1 MNSMV
6 ICLIIF
12 AVMII
17 LFFNRKIPMAFTSM
31 GVIVALYVAGCV
43 DKATVFAGFGNN
55 NVLTMAGMFIVAA
68 GLSRTQMVNNITKLL
83 YRVNNGSFTRVLAS
97 YILVIFLLG
106 QFVPSLPAMFAMVY
120 PLVISMCKQL
130 KCSPSKM
137 MYPIAVTVVSTSFV
151 IEPIGPYAAWFVTQN
166 GYLESYGWTGSLL
179 SMWSET
185 MVFLPTALVTLLL
198 TIFVLPKLMPDQPET
213 ETVAITGPDITNN
226 ETLSP
231 VREFLGYG
239 IFIATVIGL
248 MLGLPSWAVT
258 MAGATAV
265 VLSGVLDEQTALIR
279 MNMSMVLLYAGVT
292 VMGEALSNT
301 GAAQLLGD
309 LAASALSGVRNGYII
324 GAVFYLVSF
333 LMTSFLYNR
342 ATTTVLIPIL
352 IITCSSIG
360 CDPRGPVILCS
371 LASMSSL
378 ITPMPNPA
386 ELATMPGDKC
396 ILQLRGLP
404 PFFSPKYDLKRHP
417 NYRYMAEADKQKNAF
432 DLDRLINRRRR
443 PRLNEVCTMYEVAVP
458 DDALTEED
466 EDILNYDD
474 IDDPDA
480 FA

>member
-1 MNSMV
+1 
-6 ICLIIF
+6 
-12 AVMII
+12 
-17 LFFNRKIPMAFTSM
+17 MAFTSM

-166 GYLESYGWTGSLL
+166 GYLESYGWTGSPL

-213 ETVAITGPDITNN
+213 ETAAITGPDITNN
-226 ETLSP
+226 EALSP

-292 VMGEALSNT
+292 VMGEALGNT

-309 LAASALSGVRNGYII
+309 LAAGALSGVRNGYII

-352 IITCSSIG
+352 IISCSSIG

-378 ITPMPNPA
+378 ITPMPNPVVPMA
-386 ELATMPGDKC
+386 MQAGGYTQKT
-396 ILQLRGLP
+396 ILRVGIIPAIVRGIVGVAIAMTIFP
-404 PFFSPKYDLKRHP
+404 
-417 NYRYMAEADKQKNAF
+417 AF
-432 DLDRLINRRRR
+432 G
-443 PRLNEVCTMYEVAVP
+443 
-458 DDALTEED
+458 
-466 EDILNYDD
+466 
-474 IDDPDA
+474 
-480 FA
+480 

>member
-166 GYLESYGWTGSLL
+166 GYLESYGWTGSPL

-213 ETVAITGPDITNN
+213 ETAAITGPDITNN
-226 ETLSP
+226 EALSP

-292 VMGEALSNT
+292 VMGEALGNP

-309 LAASALSGVRNGYII
+309 LAAGALSGVRNGYII

-352 IITCSSIG
+352 IISCSSIG

-378 ITPMPNPA
+378 ITPMPNPVVPMA
-386 ELATMPGDKC
+386 MQAGGYTQKT
-396 ILQLRGLP
+396 ILRVGIIPAIVRGIVGVAIAMTIFP
-404 PFFSPKYDLKRHP
+404 
-417 NYRYMAEADKQKNAF
+417 AF
-432 DLDRLINRRRR
+432 G
-443 PRLNEVCTMYEVAVP
+443 
-458 DDALTEED
+458 
-466 EDILNYDD
+466 
-474 IDDPDA
+474 
-480 FA
+480 

>member
-31 GVIVALYVAGCV
+31 GVIVALFVAGCV

-83 YRVNNGSFTRVLAS
+83 YRVTNGSFTKVLAS
-97 YILVIFLLG
+97 YLLIICFFG
-106 QFVPSLPAMFAMVY
+106 HFFPSLPAMFAMVY
-120 PLVISMCKQL
+120 PLVINMCKQL

-151 IEPIGPYAAWFVTQN
+151 LEPIGPYAAWFVTQN
-166 GYLESYGWTGSLL
+166 GYLESYGWTGPLL

-185 MVFLPTALVTLLL
+185 LVFFPTAIVTLFL
-198 TIFVLPKLMPDQPET
+198 TIFVLPKLMPDQPEI
-213 ETVAITGPDITNN
+213 ETAEITGPDITNN
-226 ETLSP
+226 EALDP

-265 VLSGVLDEQTALIR
+265 VLSGVLDEQTALLR

-292 VMGEALSNT
+292 VMGDALGNT

-309 LAASALSGVRNGYII
+309 LAASILSGVHNGYII
-324 GAVFYLVSF
+324 GAAFYIVSF

-378 ITPMPNPA
+378 ITPMPNPVVPMA
-386 ELATMPGDKC
+386 MQAGGYTQKT
-396 ILQLRGLP
+396 ILRVGIIPAIVRGIVGVLIAMTLFP
-404 PFFSPKYDLKRHP
+404 
-417 NYRYMAEADKQKNAF
+417 AF
-432 DLDRLINRRRR
+432 G
-443 PRLNEVCTMYEVAVP
+443 
-458 DDALTEED
+458 
-466 EDILNYDD
+466 
-474 IDDPDA
+474 
-480 FA
+480 

>member
-166 GYLESYGWTGSLL
+166 GYLESYGWTGSPL

-213 ETVAITGPDITNN
+213 ETAAITGPDITNN
-226 ETLSP
+226 EALSP

-292 VMGEALSNT
+292 VMGEALGNT

-309 LAASALSGVRNGYII
+309 LAAGALSGVRNGYII

-352 IITCSSIG
+352 IISCSSIG

-371 LASMSSL
+371 LASMSSM
-378 ITPMPNPA
+378 ITPMPNPVVPMA
-386 ELATMPGDKC
+386 MQAGGYTQKT
-396 ILQLRGLP
+396 ILRVGIIPAIVRGIVGVAIAMTIFP
-404 PFFSPKYDLKRHP
+404 
-417 NYRYMAEADKQKNAF
+417 AF
-432 DLDRLINRRRR
+432 G
-443 PRLNEVCTMYEVAVP
+443 
-458 DDALTEED
+458 
-466 EDILNYDD
+466 
-474 IDDPDA
+474 
-480 FA
+480 

>member
-166 GYLESYGWTGSLL
+166 GYLESYGWTGSPL

-213 ETVAITGPDITNN
+213 ETAAITGPDIANN
-226 ETLSP
+226 EALSP

-292 VMGEALSNT
+292 VMGEALGNT

-309 LAASALSGVRNGYII
+309 LAAGALSGVRNGYII

-352 IITCSSIG
+352 IISCSSIG

-378 ITPMPNPA
+378 ITPMPNPVVPMA
-386 ELATMPGDKC
+386 MQAGGYTQKT
-396 ILQLRGLP
+396 ILRVGIIPAIVRGIVGVAIAMTIFP
-404 PFFSPKYDLKRHP
+404 
-417 NYRYMAEADKQKNAF
+417 AF
-432 DLDRLINRRRR
+432 G
-443 PRLNEVCTMYEVAVP
+443 
-458 DDALTEED
+458 
-466 EDILNYDD
+466 
-474 IDDPDA
+474 
-480 FA
+480 

>member
-1 MNSMV
+1 MDSMV

-31 GVIVALYVAGCV
+31 GVIVALFVAGCV

-83 YRVNNGSFTRVLAS
+83 YRVTNGSFTKVLAS

-120 PLVISMCKQL
+120 PLVINMCKQL

-151 IEPIGPYAAWFVTQN
+151 LEPIGPYAAWFVTQN
-166 GYLESYGWTGSLL
+166 GYLESYGWTGPLL

-185 MVFLPTALVTLLL
+185 LVFFPTAIVTLLL
-198 TIFVLPKLMPDQPET
+198 TIFVLPKLMPDQPEI
-213 ETVAITGPDITNN
+213 ETAEITGPDITNN
-226 ETLSP
+226 EALDP
-231 VREFLGYG
+231 VREIVGHG

-292 VMGEALSNT
+292 VMGDALGNT
-301 GAAQLLGD
+301 GAAQLLGN
-309 LAASALSGVRNGYII
+309 LAASVLSGVHNGYII
-324 GAVFYLVSF
+324 GAAFYIVSF
-333 LMTSFLYNR
+333 LMTSFLYNK

-378 ITPMPNPA
+378 ITPMPNPVVPMA
-386 ELATMPGDKC
+386 MQAGGYTQKT
-396 ILQLRGLP
+396 ILRVGIIPAIVRGIVGVLIAMTLFP
-404 PFFSPKYDLKRHP
+404 
-417 NYRYMAEADKQKNAF
+417 AF
-432 DLDRLINRRRR
+432 G
-443 PRLNEVCTMYEVAVP
+443 
-458 DDALTEED
+458 
-466 EDILNYDD
+466 
-474 IDDPDA
+474 
-480 FA
+480 

>member
-55 NVLTMAGMFIVAA
+55 IVLTMAGMFIVAA

-226 ETLSP
+226 EALSP

-279 MNMSMVLLYAGVT
+279 MNMSIVLLYAGVT

-378 ITPMPNPA
+378 ITPMPNPVVPMA
-386 ELATMPGDKC
+386 MQAGGYTQKT
-396 ILQLRGLP
+396 ILRVGIIPAIVRGIVGVAIAMTIFP
-404 PFFSPKYDLKRHP
+404 AFS
-417 NYRYMAEADKQKNAF
+417 
-432 DLDRLINRRRR
+432 
-443 PRLNEVCTMYEVAVP
+443 
-458 DDALTEED
+458 
-466 EDILNYDD
+466 
-474 IDDPDA
+474 
-480 FA
+480 

>member
-166 GYLESYGWTGSLL
+166 GYLESYGWTGSPL

-213 ETVAITGPDITNN
+213 ETAAITGPDITNN
-226 ETLSP
+226 EALSP

-292 VMGEALSNT
+292 VMGEALGNT

-309 LAASALSGVRNGYII
+309 LAAGALSGVRNGYII

-352 IITCSSIG
+352 IISCSSIG

-378 ITPMPNPA
+378 ITPMPNPVVPMA
-386 ELATMPGDKC
+386 M
-396 ILQLRGLP
+396 QLVAI
-404 PFFSPKYDLKRHP
+404 H
-417 NYRYMAEADKQKNAF
+417 
-432 DLDRLINRRRR
+432 RRQFY
-443 PRLNEVCTMYEVAVP
+443 V
-458 DDALTEED
+458 
-466 EDILNYDD
+466 
-474 IDDPDA
+474 
-480 FA
+480 

>member
-1 MNSMV
+1 
-6 ICLIIF
+6 
-12 AVMII
+12 
-17 LFFNRKIPMAFTSM
+17 MAFTSM

-378 ITPMPNPA
+378 ITPMPNPVVPMA
-386 ELATMPGDKC
+386 MQAGGYTQKT
-396 ILQLRGLP
+396 ILRVGIIPAIVRGIVGVAIAMTIFP
-404 PFFSPKYDLKRHP
+404 AFS
-417 NYRYMAEADKQKNAF
+417 
-432 DLDRLINRRRR
+432 
-443 PRLNEVCTMYEVAVP
+443 
-458 DDALTEED
+458 
-466 EDILNYDD
+466 
-474 IDDPDA
+474 
-480 FA
+480 

>member
-31 GVIVALYVAGCV
+31 GVIVALFVAGCV

-83 YRVNNGSFTRVLAS
+83 YRVTNGSFTKVLAS

-120 PLVISMCKQL
+120 PLVINMCKQL

-151 IEPIGPYAAWFVTQN
+151 LEPIGPYAAWFVTQN
-166 GYLESYGWTGSLL
+166 GYLESYGWTGPLL

-185 MVFLPTALVTLLL
+185 LVFFPTAIVTLFL
-198 TIFVLPKLMPDQPET
+198 TIFVLPKLMPDQPEI
-213 ETVAITGPDITNN
+213 ETAEITGPDITNN
-226 ETLSP
+226 EALDP

-265 VLSGVLDEQTALIR
+265 VLSGVLDEQTALLR

-292 VMGEALSNT
+292 VMGDALGNT

-309 LAASALSGVRNGYII
+309 LAASILSGVHNGYII
-324 GAVFYLVSF
+324 GAAFYIVSF

-378 ITPMPNPA
+378 ITPMPNPVVPM
-386 ELATMPGDKC
+386 TMQAGGYTQKT
-396 ILQLRGLP
+396 ILRVGIIPAIVRGIVGVLIAMTLFP
-404 PFFSPKYDLKRHP
+404 
-417 NYRYMAEADKQKNAF
+417 AF
-432 DLDRLINRRRR
+432 G
-443 PRLNEVCTMYEVAVP
+443 
-458 DDALTEED
+458 
-466 EDILNYDD
+466 
-474 IDDPDA
+474 
-480 FA
+480 

>member
-166 GYLESYGWTGSLL
+166 GYLESYGWTGSPL

-213 ETVAITGPDITNN
+213 ETAAITGPDITNN
-226 ETLSP
+226 EALSP

-292 VMGEALSNT
+292 VMGEALGNT

-309 LAASALSGVRNGYII
+309 LAAGALSGVRNGYII

-352 IITCSSIG
+352 IISCSSIG

-378 ITPMPNPA
+378 ITPMPNPVVPMA
-386 ELATMPGDKC
+386 MQAGGYTQKT
-396 ILQLRGLP
+396 ILRVGIIPAIVRGIVGVAIAMTIFP
-404 PFFSPKYDLKRHP
+404 
-417 NYRYMAEADKQKNAF
+417 AF
-432 DLDRLINRRRR
+432 G
-443 PRLNEVCTMYEVAVP
+443 
-458 DDALTEED
+458 
-466 EDILNYDD
+466 
-474 IDDPDA
+474 
-480 FA
+480 

>member
-83 YRVNNGSFTRVLAS
+83 YRVNNGSFTRVLES

-226 ETLSP
+226 EALSP

-279 MNMSMVLLYAGVT
+279 MNMSIVLLYAGVT

-378 ITPMPNPA
+378 ITPMPNPVVPMA
-386 ELATMPGDKC
+386 MQAGGYTQKT
-396 ILQLRGLP
+396 ILRVGIIPAIVRGIVGVAIAMTIFP
-404 PFFSPKYDLKRHP
+404 AFS
-417 NYRYMAEADKQKNAF
+417 
-432 DLDRLINRRRR
+432 
-443 PRLNEVCTMYEVAVP
+443 
-458 DDALTEED
+458 
-466 EDILNYDD
+466 
-474 IDDPDA
+474 
-480 FA
+480 

>member
-151 IEPIGPYAAWFVTQN
+151 VEPIGPYAAWFVTQN

-226 ETLSP
+226 DALSP
-231 VREFLGYG
+231 IREFLGYG

-292 VMGEALSNT
+292 VMGEALSNI

-352 IITCSSIG
+352 IISCTSIG

-378 ITPMPNPA
+378 ITPMPNPVVPMA
-386 ELATMPGDKC
+386 MQAGGYTQKT
-396 ILQLRGLP
+396 ILRVGIIPAIVRGIVGVAIAMTIFP
-404 PFFSPKYDLKRHP
+404 
-417 NYRYMAEADKQKNAF
+417 AF
-432 DLDRLINRRRR
+432 G
-443 PRLNEVCTMYEVAVP
+443 
-458 DDALTEED
+458 
-466 EDILNYDD
+466 
-474 IDDPDA
+474 
-480 FA
+480 

>member
-1 MNSMV
+1 MDSMV

-31 GVIVALYVAGCV
+31 GVIVALFVAGCV

-83 YRVNNGSFTRVLAS
+83 YRVTNGSFTKVLAS

-120 PLVISMCKQL
+120 PLVINMCKQL

-151 IEPIGPYAAWFVTQN
+151 LEPIGPYAAWFVTQN
-166 GYLESYGWTGSLL
+166 GYLESYGWTGPLL

-185 MVFLPTALVTLLL
+185 LVFFPTAIVTLFL
-198 TIFVLPKLMPDQPET
+198 TIFVLPKLMPDQPEI
-213 ETVAITGPDITNN
+213 ETAEITDPDITNN
-226 ETLSP
+226 EALDP

-239 IFIATVIGL
+239 IFVATVIGL

-265 VLSGVLDEQTALIR
+265 VLSGVLDEQTALLR

-292 VMGEALSNT
+292 VMGEALGNT

-309 LAASALSGVRNGYII
+309 LAASILSGVHNGYII
-324 GAVFYLVSF
+324 GAAFYIVSF

-378 ITPMPNPA
+378 ITPMPNPVVPMA
-386 ELATMPGDKC
+386 MQAGGYTQKT
-396 ILQLRGLP
+396 ILRVGIIPAIVRGIVGVLIAMTLFP
-404 PFFSPKYDLKRHP
+404 
-417 NYRYMAEADKQKNAF
+417 AF
-432 DLDRLINRRRR
+432 G
-443 PRLNEVCTMYEVAVP
+443 
-458 DDALTEED
+458 
-466 EDILNYDD
+466 
-474 IDDPDA
+474 
-480 FA
+480 

>member
-151 IEPIGPYAAWFVTQN
+151 VEPIGPYAAWFVTQN

-226 ETLSP
+226 DALSP
-231 VREFLGYG
+231 IREFLGYG

-352 IITCSSIG
+352 IISCTSIG

-378 ITPMPNPA
+378 ITPMPNPVVPMA
-386 ELATMPGDKC
+386 MQAGGYTQKT
-396 ILQLRGLP
+396 ILRVGIIPTIVRGIVGVAIAMTIFP
-404 PFFSPKYDLKRHP
+404 
-417 NYRYMAEADKQKNAF
+417 AF
-432 DLDRLINRRRR
+432 G
-443 PRLNEVCTMYEVAVP
+443 
-458 DDALTEED
+458 
-466 EDILNYDD
+466 
-474 IDDPDA
+474 
-480 FA
+480 

>member
-166 GYLESYGWTGSLL
+166 GYLESYGWTGSPL

-213 ETVAITGPDITNN
+213 ETAAITGPDITNN
-226 ETLSP
+226 EALSP

-292 VMGEALSNT
+292 VMGEALGNT

-309 LAASALSGVRNGYII
+309 LAAGALSGVRNGYII

-352 IITCSSIG
+352 IISCSSIG

-378 ITPMPNPA
+378 ITPMPNPVVPMA
-386 ELATMPGDKC
+386 MQAGGYTQKT
-396 ILQLRGLP
+396 ILRVGIIPAIVRG
-404 PFFSPKYDLKRHP
+404 
-417 NYRYMAEADKQKNAF
+417 
-432 DLDRLINRRRR
+432 I
-443 PRLNEVCTMYEVAVP
+443 VGVV
-458 DDALTEED
+458 
-466 EDILNYDD
+466 
-474 IDDPDA
+474 
-480 FA
+480 

>member
-226 ETLSP
+226 EVLSP

-279 MNMSMVLLYAGVT
+279 MNMSIVLLYAGVT

-378 ITPMPNPA
+378 ITPMPNPVVPMA
-386 ELATMPGDKC
+386 MQAGGYTQKT
-396 ILQLRGLP
+396 ILRVGIIPAIVRGIVGVAIAMTIFP
-404 PFFSPKYDLKRHP
+404 AFS
-417 NYRYMAEADKQKNAF
+417 
-432 DLDRLINRRRR
+432 
-443 PRLNEVCTMYEVAVP
+443 
-458 DDALTEED
+458 
-466 EDILNYDD
+466 
-474 IDDPDA
+474 
-480 FA
+480 

>member
-130 KCSPSKM
+130 KCSLSKM

-226 ETLSP
+226 EALSP

-279 MNMSMVLLYAGVT
+279 MNMSIVLLYAGVT

-378 ITPMPNPA
+378 ITPMPNPVVPMA
-386 ELATMPGDKC
+386 MQAGGYTQKT
-396 ILQLRGLP
+396 ILRVGIIPAIVRGIVGVAIAMTIFP
-404 PFFSPKYDLKRHP
+404 AFS
-417 NYRYMAEADKQKNAF
+417 
-432 DLDRLINRRRR
+432 
-443 PRLNEVCTMYEVAVP
+443 
-458 DDALTEED
+458 
-466 EDILNYDD
+466 
-474 IDDPDA
+474 
-480 FA
+480 

>member
-166 GYLESYGWTGSLL
+166 GYLESYGWTGSPL

-185 MVFLPTALVTLLL
+185 MVFLPTARVTLLL

-213 ETVAITGPDITNN
+213 ETAAITGPDITNN
-226 ETLSP
+226 EALSP

-292 VMGEALSNT
+292 VMGEALGNT

-309 LAASALSGVRNGYII
+309 LAAGALSGVRNGYII

-352 IITCSSIG
+352 IISCSSIG

-378 ITPMPNPA
+378 ITPMPNPVVPMA
-386 ELATMPGDKC
+386 MQAGGYTQKT
-396 ILQLRGLP
+396 ILRVGIIPAIVRGIVGVAIAMTIFP
-404 PFFSPKYDLKRHP
+404 
-417 NYRYMAEADKQKNAF
+417 AF
-432 DLDRLINRRRR
+432 G
-443 PRLNEVCTMYEVAVP
+443 
-458 DDALTEED
+458 
-466 EDILNYDD
+466 
-474 IDDPDA
+474 
-480 FA
+480 

>member
-43 DKATVFAGFGNN
+43 DKATVFTGFGNN

-166 GYLESYGWTGSLL
+166 GYLESYGWTGSPL

-213 ETVAITGPDITNN
+213 ETAAITGPGITNN
-226 ETLSP
+226 EALSP

-292 VMGEALSNT
+292 VMGEALGNT

-309 LAASALSGVRNGYII
+309 LAAGALSGVRNGYII

-352 IITCSSIG
+352 IISCSSIG

-378 ITPMPNPA
+378 ITPMPNPVVPMA
-386 ELATMPGDKC
+386 MQAGGYTQKT
-396 ILQLRGLP
+396 ILRVGIIPAIVRGIVGVAIAMTIFP
-404 PFFSPKYDLKRHP
+404 
-417 NYRYMAEADKQKNAF
+417 AF
-432 DLDRLINRRRR
+432 G
-443 PRLNEVCTMYEVAVP
+443 
-458 DDALTEED
+458 
-466 EDILNYDD
+466 
-474 IDDPDA
+474 
-480 FA
+480 

>member
-226 ETLSP
+226 EALSP

-309 LAASALSGVRNGYII
+309 VAASALSGVRNGYII

-378 ITPMPNPA
+378 ITPMPNPVVPMA
-386 ELATMPGDKC
+386 MQAGGYTQKT
-396 ILQLRGLP
+396 ILRVGIIPAIVRGIVGVAIAMTIFP
-404 PFFSPKYDLKRHP
+404 
-417 NYRYMAEADKQKNAF
+417 AF
-432 DLDRLINRRRR
+432 G
-443 PRLNEVCTMYEVAVP
+443 
-458 DDALTEED
+458 
-466 EDILNYDD
+466 
-474 IDDPDA
+474 
-480 FA
+480 

>member
-226 ETLSP
+226 EALSP

-279 MNMSMVLLYAGVT
+279 MNMSIVLLYAGVT

-378 ITPMPNPA
+378 ITPMPNPVVPMA
-386 ELATMPGDKC
+386 MQAGGYTQKT
-396 ILQLRGLP
+396 ILRVGIIPAIVRGIVGVAIAMTISP
-404 PFFSPKYDLKRHP
+404 AFS
-417 NYRYMAEADKQKNAF
+417 
-432 DLDRLINRRRR
+432 
-443 PRLNEVCTMYEVAVP
+443 
-458 DDALTEED
+458 
-466 EDILNYDD
+466 
-474 IDDPDA
+474 
-480 FA
+480 

>member
-1 MNSMV
+1 
-6 ICLIIF
+6 
-12 AVMII
+12 
-17 LFFNRKIPMAFTSM
+17 MAFTSM

-151 IEPIGPYAAWFVTQN
+151 VEPIGPYAAWFVTQN

-226 ETLSP
+226 DALSP
-231 VREFLGYG
+231 IREFLGYG

-352 IITCSSIG
+352 IISCTSIG

-378 ITPMPNPA
+378 ITPMPNPVVPMA
-386 ELATMPGDKC
+386 MQAGGYTQKT
-396 ILQLRGLP
+396 ILRVGIIPAIVRGIVGVAIAMTIFP
-404 PFFSPKYDLKRHP
+404 
-417 NYRYMAEADKQKNAF
+417 AF
-432 DLDRLINRRRR
+432 G
-443 PRLNEVCTMYEVAVP
+443 
-458 DDALTEED
+458 
-466 EDILNYDD
+466 
-474 IDDPDA
+474 
-480 FA
+480 

>member
-166 GYLESYGWTGSLL
+166 GYLESYGWTGSPL

-198 TIFVLPKLMPDQPET
+198 TIFVLPKLIPDQPET
-213 ETVAITGPDITNN
+213 ETAAITGPDITNN
-226 ETLSP
+226 EALSP

-292 VMGEALSNT
+292 VMGEALGNT

-309 LAASALSGVRNGYII
+309 LAAGALSGVRNGYII

-352 IITCSSIG
+352 IISCSSIG

-378 ITPMPNPA
+378 ITPMPNPVVPMA
-386 ELATMPGDKC
+386 MQAGGYTQKT
-396 ILQLRGLP
+396 ILRVGIIPAIVRGIVGVAIAMTIFP
-404 PFFSPKYDLKRHP
+404 
-417 NYRYMAEADKQKNAF
+417 AF
-432 DLDRLINRRRR
+432 G
-443 PRLNEVCTMYEVAVP
+443 
-458 DDALTEED
+458 
-466 EDILNYDD
+466 
-474 IDDPDA
+474 
-480 FA
+480 

>member
-166 GYLESYGWTGSLL
+166 GYLESYGWTGSPL

-213 ETVAITGPDITNN
+213 ETAAITVPDITNN
-226 ETLSP
+226 EALSP

-292 VMGEALSNT
+292 VMGEALGNT

-309 LAASALSGVRNGYII
+309 LAAGALSGVRNGYII

-352 IITCSSIG
+352 IISCSSIG

-378 ITPMPNPA
+378 ITPMPNPVVPMA
-386 ELATMPGDKC
+386 MQAGGYTQKT
-396 ILQLRGLP
+396 ILRVGIIPAIVRGIVGVAIAMTIFP
-404 PFFSPKYDLKRHP
+404 
-417 NYRYMAEADKQKNAF
+417 AF
-432 DLDRLINRRRR
+432 G
-443 PRLNEVCTMYEVAVP
+443 
-458 DDALTEED
+458 
-466 EDILNYDD
+466 
-474 IDDPDA
+474 
-480 FA
+480 

>member
-68 GLSRTQMVNNITKLL
+68 GLSRTQMVNSITKLL

-166 GYLESYGWTGSLL
+166 GYLESYGWTGSPL

-213 ETVAITGPDITNN
+213 ETAAITGPDITNN
-226 ETLSP
+226 EALSP

-292 VMGEALSNT
+292 VMGEALGNT

-309 LAASALSGVRNGYII
+309 LAAGALSGVRNGYII

-352 IITCSSIG
+352 IISCSSIG

-378 ITPMPNPA
+378 ITPMPNPVVPMA
-386 ELATMPGDKC
+386 MQAGGYTQKT
-396 ILQLRGLP
+396 ILRVGIIPAIVRGIVGVAIAMTIFP
-404 PFFSPKYDLKRHP
+404 
-417 NYRYMAEADKQKNAF
+417 AF
-432 DLDRLINRRRR
+432 G
-443 PRLNEVCTMYEVAVP
+443 
-458 DDALTEED
+458 
-466 EDILNYDD
+466 
-474 IDDPDA
+474 
-480 FA
+480 

>member
-1 MNSMV
+1 MDSMV

-31 GVIVALYVAGCV
+31 GVIVALFVAGCV

-83 YRVNNGSFTRVLAS
+83 YRVTNGSFTKVLAS

-120 PLVISMCKQL
+120 PLVINMCKQL

-151 IEPIGPYAAWFVTQN
+151 LEPIGPYAAWFVTQN
-166 GYLESYGWTGSLL
+166 GYLESYGWTGPLL

-185 MVFLPTALVTLLL
+185 LVFFPTAIVTLFL
-198 TIFVLPKLMPDQPET
+198 TIFVLPKLMPDQPEI
-213 ETVAITGPDITNN
+213 ETAEITGPDITNN
-226 ETLSP
+226 EALDP

-239 IFIATVIGL
+239 IFVATVIGL

-265 VLSGVLDEQTALIR
+265 VLSGVLDEQTALLR

-292 VMGEALSNT
+292 VMGEALGNT

-309 LAASALSGVRNGYII
+309 LAASILSGVHNGYII
-324 GAVFYLVSF
+324 GAAFYIVSF
-333 LMTSFLYNR
+333 LMTSFMYNR

-378 ITPMPNPA
+378 ITPMPNPVVPMA
-386 ELATMPGDKC
+386 MQAGGYTQKT
-396 ILQLRGLP
+396 ILRVGIIPAIVRGIVGVLIAMTLFP
-404 PFFSPKYDLKRHP
+404 
-417 NYRYMAEADKQKNAF
+417 AF
-432 DLDRLINRRRR
+432 G
-443 PRLNEVCTMYEVAVP
+443 
-458 DDALTEED
+458 
-466 EDILNYDD
+466 
-474 IDDPDA
+474 
-480 FA
+480 

>member
-151 IEPIGPYAAWFVTQN
+151 VEPIGPYAAWFVTQN

-226 ETLSP
+226 DALSP
-231 VREFLGYG
+231 IREFLGYG

-352 IITCSSIG
+352 IISCTSIG

-378 ITPMPNPA
+378 ITPMPNPVV
-386 ELATMPGDKC
+386 P
-396 ILQLRGLP
+396 
-404 PFFSPKYDLKRHP
+404 
-417 NYRYMAEADKQKNAF
+417 MAMQAGGYTQ
-432 DLDRLINRRRR
+432 
-443 PRLNEVCTMYEVAVP
+443 
-458 DDALTEED
+458 
-466 EDILNYDD
+466 
-474 IDDPDA
+474 
-480 FA
+480 

>member
-31 GVIVALYVAGCV
+31 GVIVALFVAGCV

-83 YRVNNGSFTRVLAS
+83 YRVTNGSFTKVLAS

-120 PLVISMCKQL
+120 PLVINMCKQL

-151 IEPIGPYAAWFVTQN
+151 LEPIGPYAAWFVTQN
-166 GYLESYGWTGSLL
+166 GYLESYGWTGPLL

-185 MVFLPTALVTLLL
+185 LVFFPTAIVTLFL
-198 TIFVLPKLMPDQPET
+198 TIFVLPKLMPDQPEI
-213 ETVAITGPDITNN
+213 ETAEITGPDITNN
-226 ETLSP
+226 EALYP

-265 VLSGVLDEQTALIR
+265 VLSGVLDEQTALLR

-292 VMGEALSNT
+292 VMGDALGNT

-309 LAASALSGVRNGYII
+309 LAASILSGVHNGYII
-324 GAVFYLVSF
+324 GAALYIVSF

-378 ITPMPNPA
+378 ITPMPNPVVPMA
-386 ELATMPGDKC
+386 MQAGGYTQKT
-396 ILQLRGLP
+396 ILRVGIIPAIVRGIVGVLIAMTLFP
-404 PFFSPKYDLKRHP
+404 
-417 NYRYMAEADKQKNAF
+417 AF
-432 DLDRLINRRRR
+432 G
-443 PRLNEVCTMYEVAVP
+443 
-458 DDALTEED
+458 
-466 EDILNYDD
+466 
-474 IDDPDA
+474 
-480 FA
+480 

>member
-1 MNSMV
+1 MNRMV

-17 LFFNRKIPMAFTSM
+17 LLFHRKIPMAFTSM

-166 GYLESYGWTGSLL
+166 GYLESYGWTGSPL

-213 ETVAITGPDITNN
+213 ETAAITGPDITNN
-226 ETLSP
+226 EALSP

-292 VMGEALSNT
+292 VMGEALGNT

-309 LAASALSGVRNGYII
+309 LAAGALSGVRNGYII

-352 IITCSSIG
+352 IISCSSIG

-378 ITPMPNPA
+378 ITPMPNPVVPMA
-386 ELATMPGDKC
+386 MQAGGYTQKT
-396 ILQLRGLP
+396 ILRVGIIPAIVRGIVGVAIAMTIFP
-404 PFFSPKYDLKRHP
+404 
-417 NYRYMAEADKQKNAF
+417 AF
-432 DLDRLINRRRR
+432 G
-443 PRLNEVCTMYEVAVP
+443 
-458 DDALTEED
+458 
-466 EDILNYDD
+466 
-474 IDDPDA
+474 
-480 FA
+480 

>member
-1 MNSMV
+1 MDSMV

-31 GVIVALYVAGCV
+31 GVIVALFVAGCV

-83 YRVNNGSFTRVLAS
+83 YRVTNGSFTKVLAS

-120 PLVISMCKQL
+120 PLVINMCKQL

-151 IEPIGPYAAWFVTQN
+151 LEPIGPYAAWFVTQN
-166 GYLESYGWTGSLL
+166 GYLESYGWTGPLL

-185 MVFLPTALVTLLL
+185 LVFFPTAIVTLFL
-198 TIFVLPKLMPDQPET
+198 TIFVLPKLMPDQPEI
-213 ETVAITGPDITNN
+213 ETAEITGPDITNN
-226 ETLSP
+226 EALDP

-239 IFIATVIGL
+239 IFVATVIGL

-265 VLSGVLDEQTALIR
+265 VLSGVLDERTALLR

-292 VMGEALSNT
+292 VMGEALGNT

-309 LAASALSGVRNGYII
+309 LAASILSGVHNGYII
-324 GAVFYLVSF
+324 GAAFYIVSF

-378 ITPMPNPA
+378 ITPMPNPVVPMA
-386 ELATMPGDKC
+386 MQAGGYTQKT
-396 ILQLRGLP
+396 ILRVGIIPAIVRGIVGVLIAMTLFP
-404 PFFSPKYDLKRHP
+404 
-417 NYRYMAEADKQKNAF
+417 AF
-432 DLDRLINRRRR
+432 G
-443 PRLNEVCTMYEVAVP
+443 
-458 DDALTEED
+458 
-466 EDILNYDD
+466 
-474 IDDPDA
+474 
-480 FA
+480 

>member
-166 GYLESYGWTGSLL
+166 GYLESYGWTGPLL

-226 ETLSP
+226 EVLSP
-231 VREFLGYG
+231 IREFLGYG

-292 VMGEALSNT
+292 VMGEALGST

-378 ITPMPNPA
+378 ITPMPNPVVPMA
-386 ELATMPGDKC
+386 MQAGGYTQKT
-396 ILQLRGLP
+396 ILRVGIIPAIVRGIIGVAIAMTIFP
-404 PFFSPKYDLKRHP
+404 
-417 NYRYMAEADKQKNAF
+417 AF
-432 DLDRLINRRRR
+432 G
-443 PRLNEVCTMYEVAVP
+443 
-458 DDALTEED
+458 
-466 EDILNYDD
+466 
-474 IDDPDA
+474 
-480 FA
+480 

>member
-1 MNSMV
+1 MDSMV

-31 GVIVALYVAGCV
+31 GVIVALFVAGCV

-83 YRVNNGSFTRVLAS
+83 YRVTNGSFTKVLAS

-106 QFVPSLPAMFAMVY
+106 QVVPSLPAMFAMVY
-120 PLVISMCKQL
+120 PLVINMCKQL

-151 IEPIGPYAAWFVTQN
+151 LEPIGPYAAWFVTQN
-166 GYLESYGWTGSLL
+166 GYLESYGWTGPLL

-185 MVFLPTALVTLLL
+185 LVFFPTAIVTLFL
-198 TIFVLPKLMPDQPET
+198 TIFVLPKLMPDQPEI
-213 ETVAITGPDITNN
+213 ETAEITGPDITNN
-226 ETLSP
+226 EALDP

-239 IFIATVIGL
+239 IFVATVIGL

-265 VLSGVLDEQTALIR
+265 VLSGVLDEQTALLR

-292 VMGEALSNT
+292 VMGEALGNT

-309 LAASALSGVRNGYII
+309 LAASILSGVHNGYII
-324 GAVFYLVSF
+324 GAAFYIVSF

-378 ITPMPNPA
+378 ITPMPNPVVPMA
-386 ELATMPGDKC
+386 MQAGGYTQKT
-396 ILQLRGLP
+396 ILRVGIIPAIVRGIVGVLIAMTLFP
-404 PFFSPKYDLKRHP
+404 
-417 NYRYMAEADKQKNAF
+417 AF
-432 DLDRLINRRRR
+432 G
-443 PRLNEVCTMYEVAVP
+443 
-458 DDALTEED
+458 
-466 EDILNYDD
+466 
-474 IDDPDA
+474 
-480 FA
+480 

>member
-226 ETLSP
+226 EALSP

-279 MNMSMVLLYAGVT
+279 MNMSIVLLYAGVT

-378 ITPMPNPA
+378 ITPMPNPVVPMA
-386 ELATMPGDKC
+386 MQAGGYTQKT
-396 ILQLRGLP
+396 ILRVGIIPAIVQGIVGVAIAMTIFP
-404 PFFSPKYDLKRHP
+404 AFS
-417 NYRYMAEADKQKNAF
+417 
-432 DLDRLINRRRR
+432 
-443 PRLNEVCTMYEVAVP
+443 
-458 DDALTEED
+458 
-466 EDILNYDD
+466 
-474 IDDPDA
+474 
-480 FA
+480 

>member
-151 IEPIGPYAAWFVTQN
+151 IEPIGPYAAWYVTQN
-166 GYLESYGWTGSLL
+166 GYLKSYGWTGSPL

-185 MVFLPTALVTLLL
+185 MVFLPTALFTLLL

-213 ETVAITGPDITNN
+213 ETAAITGPDITNN
-226 ETLSP
+226 EALSP

-292 VMGEALSNT
+292 VMGEALGNT

-309 LAASALSGVRNGYII
+309 LAAGALSGVRNGYII

-352 IITCSSIG
+352 IISCSSIG

-378 ITPMPNPA
+378 ITPMPNPVVPMA
-386 ELATMPGDKC
+386 MQAGGYTQKT
-396 ILQLRGLP
+396 ILRVGIIPAIVRGIVGVAIAMTIFP
-404 PFFSPKYDLKRHP
+404 
-417 NYRYMAEADKQKNAF
+417 AF
-432 DLDRLINRRRR
+432 G
-443 PRLNEVCTMYEVAVP
+443 
-458 DDALTEED
+458 
-466 EDILNYDD
+466 
-474 IDDPDA
+474 
-480 FA
+480 

>member
-17 LFFNRKIPMAFTSM
+17 IFFNRKIPMAFTSM

-166 GYLESYGWTGSLL
+166 GYLESYGWTGSPL

-213 ETVAITGPDITNN
+213 ETAAITGPDITNN
-226 ETLSP
+226 EALSP

-292 VMGEALSNT
+292 VMGEALGNT

-309 LAASALSGVRNGYII
+309 LAAGALSGVRNGYII

-352 IITCSSIG
+352 IISCSSIG

-378 ITPMPNPA
+378 ITPMPNPVVPMA
-386 ELATMPGDKC
+386 MQAGGYTQKT
-396 ILQLRGLP
+396 ILRVGIIPAIVRGIVGVAIAMTIFP
-404 PFFSPKYDLKRHP
+404 
-417 NYRYMAEADKQKNAF
+417 AF
-432 DLDRLINRRRR
+432 G
-443 PRLNEVCTMYEVAVP
+443 
-458 DDALTEED
+458 
-466 EDILNYDD
+466 
-474 IDDPDA
+474 
-480 FA
+480 

>member
-17 LFFNRKIPMAFTSM
+17 LFFNRKIPIAFTSM

-166 GYLESYGWTGSLL
+166 GYLESYGRTGSLL

-226 ETLSP
+226 EALSP

-279 MNMSMVLLYAGVT
+279 MNMSIVLLYAGVT

-378 ITPMPNPA
+378 ITPMPNPVVPMA
-386 ELATMPGDKC
+386 MQAGGYTQKT
-396 ILQLRGLP
+396 ILRVGIIPAIVRGIVGVAIAMTIFP
-404 PFFSPKYDLKRHP
+404 AFS
-417 NYRYMAEADKQKNAF
+417 
-432 DLDRLINRRRR
+432 
-443 PRLNEVCTMYEVAVP
+443 
-458 DDALTEED
+458 
-466 EDILNYDD
+466 
-474 IDDPDA
+474 
-480 FA
+480 

>member
-226 ETLSP
+226 EALSP

-279 MNMSMVLLYAGVT
+279 MNMSIVLLYAGVT

-352 IITCSSIG
+352 IISCSSIG

-378 ITPMPNPA
+378 ITPMPNPVVPMA
-386 ELATMPGDKC
+386 MQAGGYTQKT
-396 ILQLRGLP
+396 ILRVGIIPAIVRGIVGVAIAMTIFP
-404 PFFSPKYDLKRHP
+404 AFS
-417 NYRYMAEADKQKNAF
+417 
-432 DLDRLINRRRR
+432 
-443 PRLNEVCTMYEVAVP
+443 
-458 DDALTEED
+458 
-466 EDILNYDD
+466 
-474 IDDPDA
+474 
-480 FA
+480 

>member
-226 ETLSP
+226 EALSP

-258 MAGATAV
+258 MAGAFLAVAFLEDRRTAGHAPFKACAENISLQHRLCRQNGIAEILAEQRIGNALHTDARLAV
-265 VLSGVLDEQTALIR
+265 IQRKAVAAFIIGAQPFNQGVGTLPMLRRKSGQHPHHR
-279 MNMSMVLLYAGVT
+279 PLLYA
-292 VMGEALSNT
+292 
-301 GAAQLLGD
+301 
-309 LAASALSGVRNGYII
+309 
-324 GAVFYLVSF
+324 
-333 LMTSFLYNR
+333 
-342 ATTTVLIPIL
+342 
-352 IITCSSIG
+352 
-360 CDPRGPVILCS
+360 
-371 LASMSSL
+371 
-378 ITPMPNPA
+378 
-386 ELATMPGDKC
+386 
-396 ILQLRGLP
+396 LP
-404 PFFSPKYDLKRHP
+404 PP
-417 NYRYMAEADKQKNAF
+417 QGGCCCGCT
-432 DLDRLINRRRR
+432 RRW
-443 PRLNEVCTMYEVAVP
+443 TG
-458 DDALTEED
+458 
-466 EDILNYDD
+466 
-474 IDDPDA
+474 
-480 FA
+480 